1 MHLSMIPQPERD
13 RVHHAWHD
21 RALRDPLTSDT
32 VLRLHIDFAPAIAL
46 PSTER
51 VIEALRRSSQ
61 AMRTAEHFERMQAAL
76 RQRAKT
82 PNAPRTSPAK
92 PTPSPRASA
101 TPPPPTC
108 PRETSQTPSRN
119 GDYSRESDRALRHR

>member
-76 RQRAKT
+76 RQRANALQNPERTQDLARKAHTLAARERHPTT
-82 PNAPRTSPAK
+82 PDLPARDL
-92 PTPSPRASA
+92 PDTEQER
-101 TPPPPTC
+101 
-108 PRETSQTPSRN
+108 
-119 GDYSRESDRALRHR
+119 